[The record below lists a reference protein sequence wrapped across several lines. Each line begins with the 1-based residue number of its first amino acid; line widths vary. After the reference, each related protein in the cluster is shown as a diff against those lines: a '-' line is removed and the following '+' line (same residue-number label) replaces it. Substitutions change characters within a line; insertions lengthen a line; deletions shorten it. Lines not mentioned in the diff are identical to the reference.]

1 MDESSVATT
10 NSDHPSDSE
19 VYIDESSETN
29 DHSVTQDTDSDTRVR
44 DLDSRARM
52 INRRHEKNTARR
64 LVLRVYLFSAN
75 AKFSEKLTF
84 LTL

>member
-19 VYIDESSETN
+19 VYIDESSETD

>member
-19 VYIDESSETN
+19 VYIDESSETD

-44 DLDSRARM
+44 DLDSRARV
-52 INRRHEKNTARR
+52 INRRHEKNTTRR
-64 LVLRVYLFSAN
+64 LVLSVLFSAN
-75 AKFSEKLTF
+75 AKFSEKLIF
-84 LTL
+84 LTP

>member
-1 MDESSVATT
+1 MDESSIATT

-19 VYIDESSETN
+19 VYIDESSETD

-52 INRRHEKNTARR
+52 INRRHEKNAARR
-64 LVLRVYLFSAN
+64 LVLIQIFVFISQDHELHSYTSAG
-75 AKFSEKLTF
+75 
-84 LTL
+84 